1 MRRKED
7 RAGQTQGGK
16 GRREWA
22 VNGACGVA
30 NPPQASTF
38 STLLMVYVLCM
49 KRKDLAAQASRT
61 DAMGLASKVKQPF
74 I

>member
-7 RAGQTQGGK
+7 RAGQTQGDK

-30 NPPQASTF
+30 NPPQAAVF
-38 STLLMVYVLCM
+38 SMRLTIYVLCA
-49 KRKDLAAQASRT
+49 KRNHLVAQASRT
-61 DAMGLASKVKQPF
+61 HAMGLVSKVKQPF